1 MDNEIVFQW
10 ELSTGGLLGVAA
22 AAIAVL
28 LLLIIAFRIHA
39 FVALV
44 LVSLLTA
51 LATGI
56 TPANI
61 VPVML
66 SGFGGTLASV
76 ALLVGLGA
84 MLGRLLEASGG
95 AQRLTDNLIQVF
107 GEKRAPLAVSVASLL
122 MGFPIFFD
130 AGLVLMLPII
140 YAVARRL
147 SMPFL
152 SIAFP
157 SVLAFLSMHIFV
169 PPHPGPVTAVDL
181 FGADQGLMVIWGL
194 VFVIVTWAVAAL
206 FSQPLTKSMSVPV
219 PEILGSKRENEMTKK
234 FESNPSPMVVVFLL
248 VLPLALIAFN
258 TVLNT
263 FATAGLVDGE
273 NQTVQT
279 LRMIG
284 ETPVALLITVI
295 IAVFILG
302 VGRGKSGKLTELVT
316 DSALGP
322 VCSVILV
329 TGAGGMFGGV
339 LRSSGIGD
347 AIAAAMDAMHL
358 PIVVATFLVAA
369 VVRVAQGSATVSLT
383 TAAALMQPAILSGD
397 YNSLQLVALVAAA
410 AGGSSVVSHV
420 NDSGFW
426 LVSRFFGLSTAQTLR
441 TWTVLTTIVG
451 CMGFVLAL
459 AMFSVASMV

>member
-1 MDNEIVFQW
+1 
-10 ELSTGGLLGVAA
+10 
-22 AAIAVL
+22 
-28 LLLIIAFRIHA
+28 
-39 FVALV
+39 
-44 LVSLLTA
+44 
-51 LATGI
+51 
-56 TPANI
+56 
-61 VPVML
+61 ML

-84 MLGRLLEASGG
+84 ILGRLLEASGG
-95 AQRLTDNLIQVF
+95 AQRLTDRLIAIF
-107 GEKRAPLAVSVASLL
+107 GEKRAPLAVAIASLL

-157 SVLAFLSMHIFV
+157 SAIAFLSMHVFV

-181 FGADQGLMVIWGL
+181 FGADQGLMVLLGL
-194 VFVIVTWAVAAL
+194 LFVIPTWYL
-206 FSQPLTKSMSVPV
+206 GGLLLTKPLTRKISVPV
-219 PEILGSKRENEMTKK
+219 PTILGSKSDESASSR
-234 FESNPSPMVVVFLL
+234 FASNPSPWLVVFLL
-248 VLPLALIAFN
+248 LFPLALIAMN
-258 TVLNT
+258 TILNT
-263 FATAGLVDGE
+263 LSTSGAVDGE
-273 NQTVQT
+273 TQWVQA

-295 IAVFILG
+295 IAIVVLG
-302 VGRGKSGKLTELVT
+302 LARSKSGELTELVT

-322 VCSVILV
+322 VCSVILI

-339 LRSSGIGD
+339 LRASGIGD
-347 AIAAAMDAMHL
+347 AIAQAMDSMNMPL
-358 PIVVATFLVAA
+358 IVAAFAVAA

-383 TAAALMQPAILSGD
+383 TAAALMQPAILAGD
-397 YNSLQLVALVAAA
+397 YNAVQLVALVAAT

-441 TWTVLTTIVG
+441 TWTVMSTVVG
-451 CMGFVLAL
+451 LLGFVIAL
-459 AMFSVASMV
+459 IMFGLGSTV